1 MEYSASV
8 WLNTGGSGTEVVA
21 LEENAELADA
31 LWSDNSLEVQIGLV
45 VDVVPFLNHS
55 SAEIRSCSARSI
67 GKAVE
72 ALVAPAEQDDG
83 VAPAA
88 AVIDAALAELQGAY
102 RRWHISLDPDY
113 DEFGIVVPGTQ
124 HRVDFAESRVA
135 VADALGQLAPLLA
148 TAAQVQN
155 LLVFLVDGGVL
166 GERSEAVRVGMLA
179 AGARAIECHGARW
192 AGDLMPTLER
202 FLAARDRGTATHDHI
217 RQGVVVLLGRLAQHL
232 PPDQEA
238 RVATAVDQLIATLST
253 PSEAVQNAVSQCLP
267 SLAKRVSDDKLAAIV
282 EQLMDMTLAGETYP
296 KRRGGAYGLAGV
308 AKGRGLAALKRFTIV
323 DRLRAACE
331 DRQAYQRREGGL
343 FAFETLAAS
352 LGRLFEPYIIQ
363 FAPLLLEL
371 FSDTKADVRDAAL
384 ETARVIMR
392 HISGHGV
399 KLILPSTL
407 AGLANDQWRTKK
419 GSVEVLGAM
428 AYCAPKQLSVALPAV
443 VPRIIDVLTDTHGQ
457 VADAARRALVCFG
470 EVINNPEIQ
479 ELVPLLLAA
488 LDDPTGKTDAA
499 LRALLY
505 TAFIHYIDA
514 PSLAL
519 VMPILQRG
527 MRARAAMTK
536 RNAAQIMGSMAT
548 LTDPKD
554 LAPYLDALVPLVR
567 AVLVD
572 PVPEARATAAKA
584 LGSLVQRLKED
595 CFPSLVAD
603 LFAALKGD
611 ASGVDRAGAAQ
622 GLSE

>member
-1 MEYSASV
+1 
-8 WLNTGGSGTEVVA
+8 
-21 LEENAELADA
+21 
-31 LWSDNSLEVQIGLV
+31 
-45 VDVVPFLNHS
+45 
-55 SAEIRSCSARSI
+55 
-67 GKAVE
+67 
-72 ALVAPAEQDDG
+72 
-83 VAPAA
+83 
-88 AVIDAALAELQGAY
+88 
-102 RRWHISLDPDY
+102 
-113 DEFGIVVPGTQ
+113 
-124 HRVDFAESRVA
+124 
-135 VADALGQLAPLLA
+135 
-148 TAAQVQN
+148 
-155 LLVFLVDGGVL
+155 
-166 GERSEAVRVGMLA
+166 
-179 AGARAIECHGARW
+179 
-192 AGDLMPTLER
+192 
-202 FLAARDRGTATHDHI
+202 
-217 RQGVVVLLGRLAQHL
+217 
-232 PPDQEA
+232 
-238 RVATAVDQLIATLST
+238 
-253 PSEAVQNAVSQCLP
+253 
-267 SLAKRVSDDKLAAIV
+267 
-282 EQLMDMTLAGETYP
+282 QLMDMTLAGATFP
-296 KRRGGAYGLAGV
+296 RRRGGAYGLAGV
-308 AKGRGLAALKRFTIV
+308 AKGCGLAALKRFAIV
-323 DRLRAACE
+323 DRLREACE
-331 DRQAYQRREGGL
+331 DRTTYQRREGGL
-343 FAFETLAAS
+343 FAFETLAATM
-352 LGRLFEPYIIQ
+352 GRLFEPYIIQ

-371 FSDTKADVRDAAL
+371 FSDPKTDVRDAAL

-443 VPRIIDVLTDTHGQ
+443 VPHIIDVLTDTHGQ

-470 EVINNPEIQ
+470 EVISNPEIQ

-488 LDDPTGKTDAA
+488 LDDPTSKTDAA
-499 LRALLY
+499 LRALLH

-527 MRARAAMTK
+527 MRTRAATTK

-554 LAPYLDALVPLVR
+554 LAPYLAALVPLVR
-567 AVLVD
+567 AVLID

-595 CFPSLVAD
+595 SFPSLVAD

-622 GLSE
+622 GLSEVLAGIGLARLEGLLPEIVANCGSPRAAVREGFMTLLVFLPTTFGEEFQQFLAQVLPLVLAGLADESELVRNAAQRAGRILVATFARSSPEALLPDLLASMQHESWRIRHSSIELLGEFLYRVAGLSDRAAEREREAARALFNAAQDDDDDGGAQSD